1 MELLEELQ
9 EQINHILDGTNL
21 REVKRSYFRA
31 CNILTKMYDT
41 KTELLTMKGENNEA
55 NNQ

>member
-31 CNILTKMYDT
+31 CNILTKIYDT
-41 KTELLTMKGENNEA
+41 KTELLTMKGENNETH
-55 NNQ
+55 NQ

>member
-1 MELLEELQ
+1 MELLDELQ
-9 EQINHILDGTNL
+9 EQINKLLDGTNL

-31 CNILTKMYDT
+31 CNILTKLYDT
-41 KTELLTMKGENNEA
+41 KTELLTVKGENNEA